1 MERYD
6 QNSFYFNTTE
16 NLWCQKAEEK
26 KAYFFVDCLKKSQIT
41 YDRTINQFNTKV
53 WVFKNINKD
62 KIEKFKNYWKAKN

>member
-1 MERYD
+1 
-6 QNSFYFNTTE
+6 
-16 NLWCQKAEEK
+16 
-26 KAYFFVDCLKKSQIT
+26 LKKSQIT